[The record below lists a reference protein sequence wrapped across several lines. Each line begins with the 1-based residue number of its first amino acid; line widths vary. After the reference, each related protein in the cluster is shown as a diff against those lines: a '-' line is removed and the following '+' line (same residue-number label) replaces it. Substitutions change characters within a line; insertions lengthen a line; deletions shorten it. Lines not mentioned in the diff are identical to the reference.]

1 MDARKTLK
9 EIWRAGVAAVNPR
22 QLAQRKAAA
31 VNALAAERG
40 AKRLLVIAAGKGAVP
55 MAAGLC
61 DGLNLPFYGIAVFPA
76 GTEREGLPA
85 GLTAIPAGHPLPD
98 EGSLKG
104 GEEALRL
111 LAEADEHT
119 LAVVL
124 LSGGASALLCA
135 PREGITLGEQR
146 ETTKLLLESGA
157 PIEELNTVR
166 KHLSRIKGGGMALRA
181 PECGLVA
188 LILSDVVGDPP
199 EVIASGPTVA
209 DPTTFA
215 DAQEILSQR
224 GLLDRMPP
232 RVAALLKAGVA
243 GTISESAKPDD
254 SCFARCR
261 TVIIGSNALA
271 LHAAASKAE
280 EAGLMP
286 VMLTDRLTGEAQE
299 AARGLARQAVAA
311 KRSGETG
318 AMCLLSGGETTVT
331 VRGKGRGG
339 RNQELAL
346 AFALEI
352 EDVPGI
358 HLLSAGTDGI
368 DGPTPAAGAFADGRT
383 VRRGVTAGADAEKSL
398 EDNDSFGFFEK
409 AGELFVPGPTGTNV
423 MDLQVIIVE

>member
-1 MDARKTLK
+1 MDTRKAL
-9 EIWRAGVAAVNPR
+9 ENIWRAGVAAVDPQRLAR
-22 QLAQRKAAA
+22 QNAAA
-31 VNALAAERG
+31 VNALATERG

-61 DGLNLPFYGIAVFPA
+61 DGLDLPFSGMAAFPA
-76 GTEREGLPA
+76 GTGNERLPA

-98 EGSLKG
+98 EGSLKA

-111 LAEADEHT
+111 LAEADGHT
-119 LAVVL
+119 MAVVL

-135 PREGITLGEQR
+135 PREGITLEEKR

-181 PECGLVA
+181 PACGLVA
-188 LILSDVVGDPP
+188 LILSDVVGDPL

-215 DAQEILSQR
+215 DAQDILSRR
-224 GLLDRMPP
+224 GLLDRVPP
-232 RVAALLKAGVA
+232 SVASTIAAGVA
-243 GTISESAKPDD
+243 GTIPESAQPDD
-254 SCFARCR
+254 PCFARCR
-261 TVIIGSNALA
+261 TAIIGNNALA
-271 LHAAASKAE
+271 LHAAAARAE
-280 EAGLMP
+280 EEGLTP
-286 VMLTDRLTGEAQE
+286 VMLTDRLTGAAQE
-299 AARGLARQAVAA
+299 GATWLARQAVAA

-352 EDVPGI
+352 ENVPGI

-383 VRRGVTAGADAEKSL
+383 VRRGIMAGVDAEKSL
-398 EDNDSFGFFEK
+398 EDNDSYGFFEK
-409 AGELFVPGPTGTNV
+409 TDELFAPGATGTNV
-423 MDLQVIIVE
+423 MDLQIAIVE